1 MKRRASVI
9 AASAGLATL
18 LAAAAPRIAGTA
30 ASHAP
35 PQVESVVF
43 VITHRVFPDFFEVD
57 SVRLKEE
64 FRVGDTDYSAR
75 AVEFIP
81 DFAYDLKAHKVL
93 SRTPEPL
100 NPAFRIIVKQKGVP
114 KDTTWAFLN
123 MPPHF
128 GRTSLLAFQ
137 IARIDFRGRPPMM
150 AGDST
155 ASRVPRP
162 PAADTAAA
170 PAKHP

>member
-1 MKRRASVI
+1 MSRPAP
-9 AASAGLATL
+9 AAALVAL
-18 LAAAAPRIAGTA
+18 LALSVPRLAGAA
-30 ASHAP
+30 ASHGP

-81 DFAYDLKAHKVL
+81 DFAYDLKAHKAL
-93 SRTPEPL
+93 SRSQEPL

-128 GRTSLLAFQ
+128 ARTSLLAFQ

-150 AGDST
+150 TGDST

-162 PAADTAAA
+162 PAADSAAA
-170 PAKHP
+170 PAKP

>member
-1 MKRRASVI
+1 MKRPATAI
-9 AASAGLATL
+9 AAFAVLV
-18 LAAAAPRIAGTA
+18 LAAAPGAAGATT
-30 ASHAP
+30 SHGP

-43 VITHRVFPDFFEVD
+43 AITHRVFPDFFEVD

-75 AVEFIP
+75 AVEFVP
-81 DFAYDLKAHKVL
+81 DFAYDLKTHKVL
-93 SRTPEPL
+93 SRTQEPL

-114 KDTTWAFLN
+114 RDTTWAFLN

-128 GRTSLLAFQ
+128 ARTSLLAFQ

-155 ASRVPRP
+155 AARVPHRP
-162 PAADTAAA
+162 APDSAAA